1 MHCAA
6 CSTSSIQRSP
16 DLNFAGMIRPA
27 TISVIMFRLVFVVVL
42 VATVAIMIATRRLV
56 LVSVVALFLE
66 LAVRVLAGLFPV
78 RTGNGTVRM
87 RGHGVLALTATGPTV
102 RISCGTG

>member
-1 MHCAA
+1 
-6 CSTSSIQRSP
+6 
-16 DLNFAGMIRPA
+16 MIRPA

-42 VATVAIMIATRRLV
+42 VLVATVAIMIATRRLV
-56 LVSVVALFLE
+56 LVSVIVLFLE